1 MQRTPAPLALFLLV
15 GPLFAAEDKPADTK
29 KWDVN
34 SPPGPTSEVPI
45 DVTEGTWMN
54 VDLSPDGKTIAFD
67 LLGDIYTMPSTGG
80 EATALTHDVA
90 WQMQPR
96 FSPDGKRLAFTSDQ
110 GGGDNVWV
118 MDLEG
123 KNQKQVTNESFRLL
137 NDPCWSPD
145 GEYIAAHKHFTSHR
159 SLGAGEIWMYH
170 VKTGGDG
177 LQLTTRRNEQKDL
190 GEPAFSPDGRY
201 VYFSHDAT
209 PGDSFEY
216 NKDSNN
222 QIYAIDRLDRTTGE
236 RISFATGPGGACRPT
251 PSHDGKKVAFVRRVR
266 FHTTLFVMD
275 VASGRADV
283 VYSELERDMQ
293 ETWAIHGVYP
303 HMAWTNDDSAIVL
316 YAHGKI
322 RRLDLAT
329 KQASEIPFH
338 VKTTR
343 KMQDAV
349 RFPVAVAPERFEV
362 KALRDVRVSP
372 QGDLVAYQALGH
384 IWLSPLPD
392 GKPRRLTRDEAHFE
406 FMPSFTRDGASIA
419 YVAWSDDELGSVR
432 VASVASGETRTL
444 TRDPGH
450 YFEPVVSPDGKTV
463 VYRKGSGGYLVSPLW
478 SRDPGIY
485 KIAFAGGEPLLVTK
499 DGSNPQF
506 GADSERV
513 FLYSETSE
521 KETDKHIL
529 SSIGLDGRDP
539 RTHLTSENATQFALS
554 PDGKWV
560 AFQERFNAYIA
571 PFVPTGRELAIGPKS
586 KAIPVARASRDAGE
600 NLQFSADSRSL
611 YWSLGPEL
619 FERKLTDA
627 FAFLEGAPE
636 KLPDAPAAGQ
646 NIAFQWPQATPHGSV
661 AFVGARLVTMK
672 GDEVIDDGTIVVE
685 RNRITAV
692 GPRQSVIIPS
702 GARVFDVSGA
712 TITPGFVDVHAHGA
726 QSADGITPQTNW
738 IHCANLA
745 YGVTTIHDPSNDTN
759 SIFAVSELAK
769 AGMVLSPRTFSTGT
783 ILYGAAGSFKAEI
796 DSLDDALSH
805 LRRLKAV
812 GAFSVKSYN
821 QPRREQRQMVIEA
834 ARQLRMMVVPEGG
847 SLLEHNLTMVIDG
860 HTGVEHSLPVERVYK
875 DVTQLWGASKTGYTP
890 TLIVGYGGLDGEHYW
905 YQHMDAWRETRLQAF
920 VPRFVLDPRSRR
932 RSMAPDEDYNILR
945 SAGIVKSLVDAGA
958 RAQLGAHGQLA
969 GLGAHWE
976 LWLLKASGITNLQ
989 ALRAA
994 TLDGARYVGL
1004 DADIG
1009 SIEPGKLAD
1018 LIVMDKNPL
1027 DDIRNSDDIRYTV
1040 LNGRVYD
1047 ALTLAPIDGDSGT
1060 RPKLFFESM
1069 QEGMPMQSSD
1079 VHCAGC
1085 GVSR

>member
-1 MQRTPAPLALFLLV
+1 MHCPILPCLFLLS
-15 GPLFAAEDKPADTK
+15 AAPVLALEETKPDAK

-34 SPPGPTSEVPI
+34 AAPGPTSEVPI

-67 LLGDIYTMPSTGG
+67 LLGDIYTMPSAGG

-118 MDLEG
+118 MDADG
-123 KNQKQVTNESFRLL
+123 KNQKQVSNESFRLL

-145 GEYIAAHKHFTSHR
+145 GEYIAAHKHFSSHR

-170 VKTGGDG
+170 VKAGGDG

-216 NKDSNN
+216 NKDSNT
-222 QIYAIDRLDRTTGE
+222 QVYAIDRLDRTTGE
-236 RISFATGPGGACRPT
+236 RISFVTGPGGACRPT
-251 PSHDGKKVAFVRRVR
+251 PSHDGKKLAFVRRVR
-266 FHTTLFVMD
+266 FQTTLFVMD
-275 VASGRADV
+275 IASGRADV
-283 VYSELERDMQ
+283 VYPELERDMQ

-303 HMAWTNDDSAIVL
+303 RMAWTPDDSAIVL
-316 YAHGKI
+316 YAHGRI
-322 RRLDLAT
+322 RRVDVGAKLAT
-329 KQASEIPFH
+329 PIPFH

-349 RFPVAVAPERFEV
+349 RFKVAVAPETFDV

-372 QGDLVAYQALGH
+372 HGDEVAYQALGH
-384 IWLSPLPD
+384 IWIAPLPE
-392 GKPRRLTRDEAHFE
+392 GIAHRLTHDETHFE
-406 FMPSFTRDGASIA
+406 FMPSYTRDGSAIV
-419 YVAWSDDELGSVR
+419 YVAWSDEDLASVR
-432 VASVASGETRTL
+432 VTNVATGETRSL
-444 TRDPGH
+444 TREMGH

-463 VYRKGSGGYLVSPLW
+463 VYRKAAGGYLVSPLW

-485 KIAFAGGEPLLVTK
+485 KVPFTGGDPVLVTK

-529 SSIGLDGRDP
+529 SSIGLDGREP
-539 RTHLTSENATQFALS
+539 RTHLTSENATQFVLS

-571 PFVPTGRELAIGPKS
+571 PFVPTGRDLAIGPKS
-586 KAIPVARASRDAGE
+586 KAVPVARATRDAGE

-611 YWSLGPEL
+611 RWSLGPEL
-619 FERKLTDA
+619 FERKLTDS

-636 KLPDAPAAGQ
+636 KLPEAPTQGQ
-646 NIAFQWPQATPHGSV
+646 KIAFSWPQAAPTGV
-661 AFVGARLVTMK
+661 IALVRARLVTMK
-672 GDEVIDDGTIVVE
+672 GDEVIEDGAIVIDK
-685 RNRITAV
+685 NRITAV
-692 GPRQSVIIPS
+692 GKRSDVSIPS
-702 GARVFDVSGA
+702 GARVFDLGGT
-712 TITPGFVDVHAHGA
+712 TIVPGFVDVHAHGA

-834 ARQLRMMVVPEGG
+834 ARELGMMVVPEGG

-860 HTGVEHSLPVERVYK
+860 HTGVEHSLPVERVYQ

-905 YQHMDAWRETRLQAF
+905 YQHMDAWRQDRLLNF
-920 VPRFVLDPRSRR
+920 VPRFVIDPRSRR
-932 RSMAPDEDYNILR
+932 RPMAPDEDYNILR
-945 SAGIVKSLVDAGA
+945 SAGIVKSIVDAGGH
-958 RAQLGAHGQLA
+958 AQLGAHGQLA

-976 LWLLKASGITNLQ
+976 LWLLKQSGITNLQ
-989 ALRAA
+989 ALRCA
-994 TLDGARYVGL
+994 TIEGARYLGL

-1009 SIEPGKLAD
+1009 SLEPGKLAD
-1018 LIVMDKNPL
+1018 MIVMNTNPL
-1027 DDIRNSDDIRYTV
+1027 TEIRNSADIRYTV
-1040 LNGRVYD
+1040 LNGRIYD
-1047 ALTLAPIDGDSGT
+1047 ARTLAPADGGPGSA
-1060 RPKLFFESM
+1060 PKLFFTSM
-1069 QEGMPMQSSD
+1069 QEGMPLQPNET
-1079 VHCAGC
+1079 HCAGC
-1085 GVSR
+1085 GR

>member
-1 MQRTPAPLALFLLV
+1 MHRTLAPLAFLVLV
-15 GPLFAAEDKPADTK
+15 QPLLAAEDKPADAK

-34 SPPGPTSEVPI
+34 AAPGPTSEVTI

-54 VDLSPDGKTIAFD
+54 VDLSPDGATIVFD
-67 LLGDIYTMPSTGG
+67 LLGDIYTIPSAGG

-96 FSPDGKRLAFTSDQ
+96 FSPDGKRIAFTSDE
-110 GGGDNVWV
+110 GGGDNIWV
-118 MDLEG
+118 MDADG
-123 KNQKQVTNESFRLL
+123 KNHKQVTSESFRLL
-137 NDPCWSPD
+137 NDPAWSPD

-159 SLGAGEIWMYH
+159 SLGAGEIWLYH
-170 VKTGGDG
+170 VASGGDG

-216 NKDSNN
+216 NKDSNK

-236 RISFATGPGGACRPT
+236 RIAFVTGPGGACRPT
-251 PSHDGKKVAFVRRVR
+251 PSHDGKKLAFVRRVR
-266 FHTTLFVMD
+266 FQTTLFVMD

-283 VYSELERDMQ
+283 VYPDLERDMQ

-303 HMAWTNDDSAIVL
+303 HMAWTPDDAAIVL
-316 YAHGKI
+316 YARGHIQRVDVAKKS
-322 RRLDLAT
+322 A
-329 KQASEIPFH
+329 APIPFH

-343 KMQDAV
+343 KVQDAV
-349 RFPVAVAPERFEV
+349 RFPVAVAPEKFDV

-372 QGDLVAYQALGH
+372 KGDLVAYQALGH
-384 IWLSPLPD
+384 VWVRPLPD
-392 GKPRRLTRDEAHFE
+392 GAARRLTKDEKYFE
-406 FMPSFTRDGASIA
+406 FMPSFTRDGSAIV
-419 YVAWSDDELGSVR
+419 YVAWSDADLASVR
-432 VASVASGETRTL
+432 VTTVGTGETRSL
-444 TRDPGH
+444 TREIGH
-450 YFEPVVSPDGKTV
+450 YFDPVVSPDGKTV
-463 VYRKGSGGYLVSPLW
+463 VYRKGSNGYLVSPLW

-485 KIAFAGGEPLLVTK
+485 KVPFTGGDPVLVTK

-513 FLYSETSE
+513 YLYSESRE
-521 KETDKHIL
+521 KETDKHVL
-529 SSIGLDGRDP
+529 SSIGLDGREP
-539 RTHLTSENATQFALS
+539 RTHLTSENAVQFALS

-560 AFQERFNAYIA
+560 AFQERFQAYVA
-571 PFVPTGRELAIGPKS
+571 PFVPSGRELAIGPKS
-586 KAIPVARASRDAGE
+586 KAVPVARASRDAGE
-600 NLQFSADSRSL
+600 NLQFSGDSSAL

-619 FERKLTDA
+619 YERKLTDS
-627 FAFLEGAPE
+627 FAFLAGAPE
-636 KLPDAPAAGQ
+636 KLPETPEKGK
-646 NIAFQWPQATPHGSV
+646 NIAFTWPQAAPSGSV
-661 AFVGARLVTMK
+661 ALVRARLVTMK
-672 GDEVIDDGTIVVE
+672 GDEVIEDGAIVVE
-685 RNRITAV
+685 KNRIQAV
-692 GPRQSVIIPS
+692 GKRSDVKIPS
-702 GARVFDVSGA
+702 GTHVIDLGGA
-712 TITPGFVDVHAHGA
+712 TIVPGFIDVHAHGA
-726 QSADGITPQTNW
+726 QSADGITPQTSW

-769 AGMVLSPRTFSTGT
+769 AGMVLSPRTYSTGT

-796 DSLDDALSH
+796 DSLEDALGH

-834 ARQLRMMVVPEGG
+834 ARQTGMMVVPEGG
-847 SLLEHNLTMVIDG
+847 SLLQHNLTMVVDG

-875 DVTQLWGASKTGYTP
+875 DVTQLWGASQTGYTP

-905 YQHMDAWRETRLQAF
+905 YHHMDAWRQERLMNF
-920 VPRFVLDPRSRR
+920 VPRFVVDPRSRR
-932 RSMAPDEDYNILR
+932 RDMAPEEDYNILR
-945 SAGIVKSLVDAGA
+945 SAGIVKSIVDAGG

-976 LWLLKASGITNLQ
+976 LWLLKQSGITNLQ
-989 ALRAA
+989 ALRCA

-1004 DADIG
+1004 DADLG
-1009 SIEPGKLAD
+1009 SLEPGKLAD
-1018 LIVMDKNPL
+1018 MVVLNSNPL
-1027 DDIRNSDDIRYTV
+1027 TDIRNSADIRFVV

-1047 ALTLAPIDGDSGT
+1047 ALTLAPADGGPGVA
-1060 RPKLFFESM
+1060 PKLYFTAM
-1069 QEGMPMQSSD
+1069 QDGMPLQPD
-1079 VHCAGC
+1079 HTHCAGC
-1085 GVSR
+1085 GR